1 MPLKLKSVSMTRAP
15 QNIAGM
21 YRPIIVMTGNM
32 ALRSVCT
39 KTTRNSDRPFAR
51 AVRTY
56 CSLRLSTI
64 EERT

>member
-1 MPLKLKSVSMTRAP
+1 MPLKLKSVSMTSAP

-21 YRPIIVMTGNM
+21 YRPIMVMTGNM

-39 KTTRNSDRPFAR
+39 KTTRNSDRPLAR